1 MRDDELVAAARAGDA
16 DAFAALAG
24 RHRARVEAVVGRLVG
39 DESEDLVQEALLRAY
54 LGMTQLR
61 DSARFG
67 AWLCGIAVNL
77 AKMQLRRRALEAR
90 RLAELAPEEPVDDRS
105 LLQLVREAVEVL
117 PNGQREVVLM
127 HYVDDLSCDEIASLL
142 GTSAGAVR
150 VRLHRAREQLRGELA
165 VLVPASEPREE
176 MQMIEMKLEDVFVR
190 VAEDE
195 PQRVSRSRVILLR
208 EVDGERLLP
217 IWVGAPEGDA
227 LALRLTGET
236 TPRPMTSDLL
246 VAVLRATGAQV
257 ERVAVTDLRDR
268 TFHGSLTLAIGG
280 RSEEIDA
287 RPSDAFNLAVRVG
300 APMYVAPHV
309 LEESAVERG
318 ELDARLEEEGPLA
331 GSDVPDGRWRSV
343 SADLLRELY
352 RVP

>member
-1 MRDDELVAAARAGDA
+1 
-16 DAFAALAG
+16 
-24 RHRARVEAVVGRLVG
+24 
-39 DESEDLVQEALLRAY
+39 VQEALLRAY

-90 RLAELAPEEPVDDRS
+90 RLTELAPEEVVDDRS

-117 PNGQREVVLM
+117 PSGQREVVLM

-165 VLVPASEPREE
+165 VLVPAPEPREE
-176 MQMIEMKLEDVFVR
+176 MQMMIEMKLEDVFVR

-195 PQRVSRSRVILLR
+195 PSRVSRSRVILLR
-208 EVDGERLLP
+208 EADGERLLP

-246 VAVLRATGAQV
+246 VAVLRATGAHV

-268 TFHGSLTLAIGG
+268 TFHGSLTLAIGS

-287 RPSDAFNLAVRVG
+287 RPSDAFNLAARVG

-318 ELDARLEEEGPLA
+318 ELDARLEEEGPL
-331 GSDVPDGRWRSV
+331 GESDVPGGTWRSV